1 MVSKLS
7 NDRFG
12 ELDLVSEDDD
22 DDDDDDVSAEAV
34 VEMPVLPKPE
44 APLVVSS
51 NSNTSSTDAM
61 EMHSRMS

>member
-12 ELDLVSEDDD
+12 ELDLVSED

-51 NSNTSSTDAM
+51 NSATSSKDAM